1 MSQVRI
7 RIAASVMA
15 VAATAGI
22 LKAIAVIAALEG
34 PVSMPIVAMPRVE
47 VTAESP
53 SKAAPHAATT
63 TRGDQPI

>member
-22 LKAIAVIAALEG
+22 LKAVAVIAAVEG
-34 PVSMPIVAMPRVE
+34 PVSMPVVAMPRVE

-53 SKAAPHAATT
+53 SKAASHAATT
-63 TRGDQPI
+63 THGDRAI